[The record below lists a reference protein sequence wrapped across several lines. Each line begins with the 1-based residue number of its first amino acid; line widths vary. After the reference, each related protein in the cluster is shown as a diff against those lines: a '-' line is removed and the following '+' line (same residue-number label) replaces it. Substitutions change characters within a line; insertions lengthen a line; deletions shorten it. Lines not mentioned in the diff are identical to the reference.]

1 MQNTDKQKEYFKEYY
16 KNRKVMIK
24 CERCECQVNSFGL
37 KQHYKTRLCS
47 KVTQI
52 IDPDI
57 NNKCNDNDN
66 IDSKNNDKFC
76 ILLDMQIEK
85 MREIRKIASE
95 IYDLDIKLN
104 KLDHSFLIKDRNYLT
119 LEKYNQLKEN
129 DLQKQNKIKNDL
141 QL

>member
-24 CERCECQVNSFGL
+24 CDRCNCEVNSFGL
-37 KQHYKTRLCS
+37 KQHYKSRLCS

-66 IDSKNNDKFC
+66 INSKSNDKFC

-85 MREIRKIASE
+85 MREIRKLAIE
-95 IYDLDIKLN
+95 IYDLDIMLN
-104 KLDHSFLIKDRNYLT
+104 QLDHSFLIKDRNYLT
-119 LEKYNQLKEN
+119 LDKYNQLK
-129 DLQKQNKIKNDL
+129 KQNELKQLEL
-141 QL
+141 QI

>member
-1 MQNTDKQKEYFKEYY
+1 MQNTEKQKEYFKEYY

-24 CERCECQVNSFGL
+24 CDRCNCEVNSFGL
-37 KQHYKTRLCS
+37 KQHYKSRLCS

-66 IDSKNNDKFC
+66 INSKSNDKFC

-85 MREIRKIASE
+85 MREIRKLAIE
-95 IYDLDIKLN
+95 IYDLDIMLN
-104 KLDHSFLIKDRNYLT
+104 QLDHSFLIKDRNYLT
-119 LEKYNQLKEN
+119 LDKYNQLK
-129 DLQKQNKIKNDL
+129 KQNELKQSESQI
-141 QL
+141 

>member
-1 MQNTDKQKEYFKEYY
+1 MQNTEKQKEYFKEYY

-24 CERCECQVNSFGL
+24 CDRCNCEVNSFGL
-37 KQHYKTRLCS
+37 KQHYKSRLCS

-66 IDSKNNDKFC
+66 INSKSNDKFC

-85 MREIRKIASE
+85 MREIRKLAIE
-95 IYDLDIKLN
+95 IYDLDIMLN
-104 KLDHSFLIKDRNYLT
+104 QLDHSFLIKDRNYLT
-119 LEKYNQLKEN
+119 LDKYNQLK
-129 DLQKQNKIKNDL
+129 KQNELKQLEL
-141 QL
+141 QI